1 MEALLALL
9 IGALVAASVYL
20 MLSRHVVRFLFG
32 LVLFSNAV
40 NLLLFTAGRL
50 LWGEPPLVPEGLQA
64 PLETVANPLPQA
76 LILTAIVIGFGL
88 LAFALV
94 LSVRA
99 VSALDTADLD
109 AMRAAEAGP
118 DTMSSETRP

>member
-40 NLLLFTAGRL
+40 NLLLFAAGRV
-50 LWGEPPLVPEGLQA
+50 LWGEPPLVPDGASA
-64 PLETVANPLPQA
+64 PLEAVANPLPQA
-76 LILTAIVIGFGL
+76 LILAAIVIGFGL

-99 VSALDTADLD
+99 AGALDTADLD
-109 AMRAAEAGP
+109 AMRAAEPRSDAAPP
-118 DTMSSETRP
+118 DRS

>member
-1 MEALLALL
+1 MEALLAVL

-40 NLLLFTAGRL
+40 NVLLFAAGRV
-50 LWGEPPLVPEGLQA
+50 LWGEPPLVPEGLEV
-64 PLETVANPLPQA
+64 PLGLVANPLPQA

-94 LSVRA
+94 LSVRGVA
-99 VSALDTADLD
+99 ALGTADLD
-109 AMRAAEAGP
+109 AMRAAEPRSDPA
-118 DTMSSETRP
+118 SSERP

>member
-1 MEALLALL
+1 MEALLAVL

-40 NLLLFTAGRL
+40 NLLLFAAGRV
-50 LWGEPPLVPEGLQA
+50 LWGAPPLVPLGLSA
-64 PLETVANPLPQA
+64 PMGPVANPLPQA

-99 VSALDTADLD
+99 AGALDTADLD
-109 AMRAAEAGP
+109 AMRAAEPRDDAPGP
-118 DTMSSETRP
+118 ERS

>member
-40 NLLLFTAGRL
+40 NVLLLTAGRVR
-50 LWGEPPLVPEGLQA
+50 WGAPPLVPEGLEV
-64 PLETVANPLPQA
+64 PLEAVANPLPQA

-94 LSVRA
+94 LSVRG
-99 VSALDTADLD
+99 VDALGTADLD
-109 AMRAAEAGP
+109 AMRAAEPRADAAAKEP
-118 DTMSSETRP
+118 R